1 MHSSMLFSQRETA
14 FGQFALVCYTLPQRF
29 LSFIVRLRS
38 TNQGEIVLMK
48 KSNATK
54 MILIATLALV
64 IALLAL
70 PVFGPADVA
79 FAQDAPAVDTPTA
92 EPPTPTNTPAP
103 SAPKSVPI
111 PEPVTVIL
119 FGTGLAAL
127 SAAVAARR
135 KKGE

>member
-1 MHSSMLFSQRETA
+1 
-14 FGQFALVCYTLPQRF
+14 
-29 LSFIVRLRS
+29 
-38 TNQGEIVLMK
+38 MK

-79 FAQDAPAVDTPTA
+79 FAQDAPAVDTPTV
-92 EPPTPTNTPAP
+92 EPPTPTKVPTNTPAP
-103 SAPKSVPI
+103 SPRPAPI

>member
-1 MHSSMLFSQRETA
+1 
-14 FGQFALVCYTLPQRF
+14 
-29 LSFIVRLRS
+29 
-38 TNQGEIVLMK
+38 MK

-92 EPPTPTNTPAP
+92 EPPTPTKVPTTVPASPKP
-103 SAPKSVPI
+103 SPI

>member
-1 MHSSMLFSQRETA
+1 
-14 FGQFALVCYTLPQRF
+14 
-29 LSFIVRLRS
+29 
-38 TNQGEIVLMK
+38 MK

-54 MILIATLALV
+54 MILIATLALM
-64 IALLAL
+64 IALLAM

-79 FAQDAPAVDTPTA
+79 FAQDAPAVDPTA
-92 EPPTPTNTPAP
+92 TEPPAPTKTPVPA
-103 SAPKSVPI
+103 APRSVPI